1 MAKPKERTVY
11 YAISRAQ
18 VNDAPAAAMLD
29 MLRYDGARV
38 ESNSPNGYWL
48 FSITRTDGSW
58 PKVHS
63 DRWRSF
69 GLTIAG
75 ESVCRIELHD
85 WLEGHKAVKSGS

>member
-1 MAKPKERTVY
+1 MAKERTIY

-38 ESNSPNGYWL
+38 ENNSPNGYWL
-48 FSITRTDGSW
+48 FSITRSDGAS
-58 PKVHS
+58 PIVHVE
-63 DRWRSF
+63 RWRSF

-75 ESVCRIELHD
+75 ESADRLELRD
-85 WLEGHKAVKSGS
+85 RLEGTRNG